1 MWCVPFL
8 FFCNN
13 YLAVG
18 IIPQDEH
25 DATSFWANKMYYG
38 KGPSLPFVRG
48 KFSKSA
54 RRIEYWDDEIRVMG
68 NMGTSYKTHIKIQV
82 LPNKMTEL

>member
-1 MWCVPFL
+1 MWCVLCL

-18 IIPQDEH
+18 IITQNEH

-38 KGPSLPFVRG
+38 KGLSLPLVRE
-48 KFSKSA
+48 KFSKAA
-54 RRIEYWDDEIRVMG
+54 RRIEYWDEEIRL
-68 NMGTSYKTHIKIQV
+68 Y
-82 LPNKMTEL
+82 LPIHL